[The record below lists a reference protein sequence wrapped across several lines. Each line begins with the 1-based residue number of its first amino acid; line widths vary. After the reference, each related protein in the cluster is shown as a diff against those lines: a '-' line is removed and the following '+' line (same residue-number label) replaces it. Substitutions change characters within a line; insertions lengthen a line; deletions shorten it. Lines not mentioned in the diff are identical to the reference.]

1 MSIRIE
7 SGRMVPRTLVK
18 LGVFRKLG
26 SRTQIKSSYKLEKH
40 TIVDDENGVINQ
52 LEIVRIASH
61 KIYLIIKLHTTQEHT
76 IIIPS
81 LVRKYTRKNISIE

>member
-1 MSIRIE
+1 
-7 SGRMVPRTLVK
+7 MVPRTLVK

-81 LVRKYTRKNISIE
+81 LVRKYTRKKISIE